1 MLPVRL
7 SGARETL
14 LVTLYARA
22 LDARAADPVLG
33 DTMAAEAVDAIDFD
47 FGATH
52 ITPRMAPTVAVR
64 ARFIDEWVREF
75 LREHDGE
82 ATVVHLG
89 AGLDTRVWRIAPG
102 PAVTWID
109 VDFPEVIEIRRA
121 LFPERPG
128 YHMIGSSVTDDG
140 WLERI
145 PTGRPTLAVAEG
157 LSMYLTE
164 EQGLTLLRRITD
176 RFNGGTTIAF
186 DAFNRLAIRA
196 QKANPAVRMSG
207 ATLHWSVDHPRDLVR
222 DVPGLRLR
230 DAVDALTAP
239 GVERLPHGARM
250 MSAVLR
256 PIPAVRHMS
265 RYLRYER

>member
-1 MLPVRL
+1 MPIRL
-7 SGARETL
+7 TEARETL
-14 LVTLYARA
+14 LVTLYGRA
-22 LDARAADPVLG
+22 LDARAAHPVLG

-47 FGATH
+47 FRRTH
-52 ITPRMAPTVAVR
+52 LTPRTAPTVAVR
-64 ARFIDEWVREF
+64 AKFLDGWVREF

-82 ATVVHLG
+82 ATVLHLG
-89 AGLDTRVWRIAPG
+89 AGLDSRVWRIDPG
-102 PAVTWID
+102 PGVTWFD

-128 YHMIGSSVTDDG
+128 YRMIGVSVTDDD
-140 WLERI
+140 WLAQI
-145 PTGRPTLAVAEG
+145 PTGRPTLAIAEG

-186 DAFNRLAIRA
+186 DAFNRLAIRT
-196 QKANPAVRMSG
+196 QRTNPAVRMSG
-207 ATLHWSVDHPRDLVR
+207 ATLHWSVDHPRELVR

-239 GVERLPHGARM
+239 GAEQLPRGTRVV
-250 MSAVLR
+250 SSLLR
-256 PIPAVRHMS
+256 PFPAVRHMS

>member
-1 MLPVRL
+1 MLRVRL
-7 SGARETL
+7 SDARETL
-14 LVTLYARA
+14 LVTLHARA

-47 FGATH
+47 FSTTH

-64 ARFIDEWVREF
+64 AKFIDDWVREF

-89 AGLDTRVWRIAPG
+89 AGLDSRVWRIDPG
-102 PAVTWID
+102 PGVTWFD

-128 YHMIGSSVTDDG
+128 CHLIGSSVTDPG

-164 EQGLTLLRRITD
+164 EQGVTLLRRITD

-196 QKANPAVRMSG
+196 QRTNPAVRMSG

-230 DAVDALTAP
+230 DAVDAITAP
-239 GVERLPHGARM
+239 GSERLPRGTRVISSM
-250 MSAVLR
+250 LR
-256 PIPAVRHMS
+256 PFPAIRHMS